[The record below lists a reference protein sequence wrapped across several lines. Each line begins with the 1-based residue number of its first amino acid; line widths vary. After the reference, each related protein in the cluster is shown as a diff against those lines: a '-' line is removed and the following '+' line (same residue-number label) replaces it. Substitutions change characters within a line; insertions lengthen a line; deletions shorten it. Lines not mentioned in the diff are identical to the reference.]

1 MQRLTTKVRVLMVNE
16 PRAYREVLAE
26 TLRAQRPHA
35 EFTVAEPC
43 ALEQTVWRLQ
53 PHMVVCSEASAAV
66 RESVM
71 VWVELYTNHGS
82 RSVVSVNG
90 KSSVVEDMQLSDLLS
105 LVDETSSL
113 AQPG

>member
-1 MQRLTTKVRVLMVNE
+1 MQRLTTRVRILMANE
-16 PRAYREVLAE
+16 PRAYREVVAE

-43 ALEQTVWRLQ
+43 ALEQMVWRLR

-71 VWVELYTNHGS
+71 VWVELYTDHGS

-105 LVDETSSL
+105 LVDETSLL